1 MKKVILISSLL
12 IILLSSLLVRP
23 STSKADGMMMPPY
36 NYYLRETGQKAVIVH
51 ERGIETM
58 VLLTQFQGNAKDF
71 AWIVPTPNKPKV
83 DESTDTLF
91 TAIQKLTQPDYSRP
105 YPMLDAA
112 VKSTEL
118 GSLAKPTVAVLETKR
133 VGIFDIQVLASNNSE
148 ALANWLSDH
157 KYQYPKTQAFILDS
171 YIENGWYFTAIKV
184 NANLASELSISK
196 KLSTGHATPLKFSFK
211 TEKIVFPLKISSVV
225 SETIKAIDFDRP
237 IPQNSGEIS
246 SQIYPYYNDQVA
258 INIYVLSNHK
268 VKHANFTADYARW
281 VKRSEIENLA
291 QNSQGDP
298 WQEIKS
304 SRLYLTKLYAS
315 MTPSEMTQDVYF
327 TNADDNTP
335 IGVDYA
341 LWWMIALI
349 FILTL
354 IITVL
359 SPLGFLFIIFAFVYH
374 FAKGVIWK
382 TVAAI
387 MEVIS
392 MILVALVV
400 AAALLWISGQYNA
413 PMAEYL
419 WTVALGVIIVLA
431 LMLVWRIFESRR
443 KFVNN

>member
-1 MKKVILISSLL
+1 MKKAILIFSLLTIIFSSLL
-12 IILLSSLLVRP
+12 IRP

-36 NYYLRETGQKAVIVH
+36 SYYLRETGQKAVIVH

-71 AWIVPTPNKPKV
+71 AWIVPTPSKPKI

-91 TAIQKLTQPDYSRP
+91 AAIQKLTQPNYSRP
-105 YPMLDAA
+105 YPMLDTTT
-112 VKSTEL
+112 KSSEL
-118 GSLAKPTVAVLETKR
+118 GILAKPTVAVLETKR
-133 VGIFDIQVLASNNSE
+133 VGIFDIQILAANNSE

-157 KYQYPKTQAFILDS
+157 KYQYPKNQSYILDS

-184 NANLASELSISK
+184 NANLSSELSISK
-196 KLSTGHATPLKFSFK
+196 KLSTGHATPLMFSFK

-225 SETIKAIDFDRP
+225 SETIKSIDRP
-237 IPQNSGEIS
+237 IPLMSGEIS
-246 SQIYPYYNDQVA
+246 SQIYPYYDNQVA
-258 INIYVLSNHK
+258 IDIYVLSNHK
-268 VKHANFTADYARW
+268 VKNADFIADYARW

-304 SRLYLTKLYAS
+304 SHLYLTKLYAT
-315 MTPSEMTQDVYF
+315 MAPSEMTQDVYF
-327 TNADDNTP
+327 TNARDNTP

-374 FAKGVIWK
+374 FAKSVIWK

-392 MILVALVV
+392 MILMALVV

-413 PMAEYL
+413 PMQEYL

>member
-1 MKKVILISSLL
+1 MKKAILISSLS
-12 IILLSSLLVRP
+12 IIIFSSLLIRP

-36 NYYLRETGQKAVIVH
+36 NYYLRETGQKAVIIH
-51 ERGIETM
+51 ERGVETM

-71 AWIVPTPNKPKV
+71 AWIVPTPSKPKV

-91 TAIQKLTQPDYSRP
+91 TAIQKLTQPNYSRP
-105 YPMLDAA
+105 YPMLDT
-112 VKSTEL
+112 VTKSSEL
-118 GSLAKPTVAVLETKR
+118 GTLAKPTVAVLETKK

-184 NANLASELSISK
+184 NANLASESSILK

-225 SETIKAIDFDRP
+225 SETIKNIDQP
-237 IPQNSGEIS
+237 TPQIPGDIT
-246 SQIYPYYNDQVA
+246 SQIYPYYEDQVA
-258 INIYVLSNHK
+258 INIYVFSNHQ
-268 VKHANFTADYARW
+268 VKNANFTADYARW

-291 QNSQGDP
+291 QNSQGNP

-304 SRLYLTKLYAS
+304 SRLYLTKLYAT

-327 TNADDNTP
+327 INADDNTP

-374 FAKGVIWK
+374 FAKSVIWK

-387 MEVIS
+387 MEIIS
-392 MILVALVV
+392 MILMALVV
-400 AAALLWISGQYNA
+400 AVALLWISGQYNA
-413 PMAEYL
+413 LMQEYL
-419 WTVALGVIIVLA
+419 WAVALGVVIILA
-431 LMLVWRIFESRR
+431 LMLAWRIFESRR
-443 KFVNN
+443 KMMNN